1 MQNHSFELDEL
12 EQLRSENEH
21 HRQQDQ
27 QRRKQQEA
35 SFQEQVENYRR
46 SASDWREA
54 LQKQATLYEREAQR
68 FLEINEKTGVD
79 SFAVS
84 SIACVRACEI
94 WDEIAALHQSEI
106 AELSARIKQIRDSI
120 RVEVAQRLRAETVNQ
135 PGADDIESFVTS
147 SLEEGS
153 DPEDW
158 LQW

>member
-94 WDEIAALHQSEI
+94 WDELAALHQLEI